1 MQRRESEGDGVESR
15 LSGQPGRPAAGARA
29 GREDR
34 DVESHVFAA
43 AARGDRSA
51 FAVLLRHYDRLLR
64 LVVFR
69 LVDDRDE
76 MDDVMQ
82 EVALKLYRSL
92 PGLRSEAALSTWLY
106 RAAYSTCVDHLRKRR
121 PIDPYA
127 PDEFPETGDA
137 DARGSDP
144 AEIVAQ
150 AGAVR
155 ALLAVLTPEQ
165 RVVVTLV
172 DQEGFD
178 YSRVS
183 DIVGVPVGTVASRL
197 NAARAV
203 LRRTLTG
210 DVAPEDRDG

>member
-1 MQRRESEGDGVESR
+1 VT
-15 LSGQPGRPAAGARA
+15 PRPD
-29 GREDR
+29 REDR

-43 AARGDRSA
+43 AARGDASA
-51 FAVLLRHYDRLLR
+51 FAAILRHYDRLLR

-69 LVDDRDE
+69 VMDDRDE

-121 PIDPYA
+121 PADPYA
-127 PDEFPETGDA
+127 PDELPEPRA
-137 DARGSDP
+137 EARASDDP
-144 AEIVAQ
+144 AEIVAE
-150 AGAVR
+150 ASAVTT
-155 ALLAVLTPEQ
+155 LLATLTPQQ
-165 RVVVTLV
+165 RIVVTLV

-178 YSRVS
+178 YARVGE
-183 DIVGVPVGTVASRL
+183 IVGVPVGTIASRL

-203 LRRTLTG
+203 LRHALTG
-210 DVAPEDRDG
+210 DAPDEGRND

>member
-1 MQRRESEGDGVESR
+1 MTPRPDREN
-15 LSGQPGRPAAGARA
+15 
-29 GREDR
+29 R
-34 DVESHVFAA
+34 DVESHIFAA

-51 FAVLLRHYDRLLR
+51 FAALLHHYDRLLR

-82 EVALKLYRSL
+82 EVAIKLYRSL
-92 PGLRSEAALSTWLY
+92 PGLRSEAALGTWLY

-121 PIDPYA
+121 PADPCA
-127 PDEFPETGDA
+127 PDEMPEPRPGDHTS
-137 DARGSDP
+137 GDP
-144 AEIVAQ
+144 AEIVAE
-150 AGAVR
+150 ASAVET
-155 ALLAVLTPEQ
+155 LLSALTPQQ

-178 YSRVS
+178 YARVGE
-183 DIVGVPVGTVASRL
+183 IVGVPVGTVASRL

-203 LRRTLTG
+203 LRRALTG
-210 DVAPEDRDG
+210 ASAGEKAHD